1 MQKFFLKSEQINGD
15 KARIIGNDINHIK
28 NVLRCKIG
36 EKIIIC
42 NEELGISYNSEITK
56 IEENHIECILLDEIK
71 ETTESNVKI
80 SIYQGIPKFDKMEL
94 IIQKCTEI
102 GAFEFIPV
110 EMKRSIVKIKDNKKI
125 SRWQTISE
133 VAAKQSKRDIIPI
146 VKNPIKIKQLKEEI
160 DNFDLFLICY
170 EEEKNNTLKNELKK
184 LKEKIEENENN
195 KKNKEE
201 NNEYRIGVLIGP
213 EGGIAPEEIEELKDT
228 NSKII
233 TLGKRIL
240 RTETAPI
247 NITSNIIYEL
257 E

>member
-1 MQKFFLKSEQINGD
+1 MQKFFLKSEQFNND
-15 KARIIGNDINHIK
+15 KAKIIGSDVNHIK
-28 NVLRCKIG
+28 NVLRYKIG
-36 EKIIIC
+36 EKFIIC
-42 NEELGISYNSEITK
+42 NEDIGISYNAEITK
-56 IEENHIECILLDEIK
+56 IEENYIECILLDKID

-110 EMKRSIVKIKDNKKI
+110 EMKRSIVKLNDNKKI
-125 SRWQTISE
+125 ARWQTISE
-133 VAAKQSKRDIIPI
+133 VAAKQSKRDIIPT

-170 EEEKNNTLKNELKK
+170 EEEQNNTLKNELKQ
-184 LKEKIEENENN
+184 LKERINE
-195 KKNKEE
+195 KE

-213 EGGIAPEEIEELKDT
+213 EGGIAPEEIEELKNT
-228 NSKII
+228 NSKVI

>member
-1 MQKFFLKSEQINGD
+1 MQKFFLTSKQIKDD
-15 KARIIGNDINHIK
+15 KAQIIGNDVNHIK
-28 NVLRCKIG
+28 NVLRYKIG

-42 NEELGISYNSEITK
+42 NEDIGQSYNSEITRIEDTYIECTLLDK
-56 IEENHIECILLDEIK
+56 IE

-80 SIYQGIPKFDKMEL
+80 SIYQGLPKFDKMEL

-110 EMKRSIVKIKDNKKI
+110 EMKRSIVKLNDNKKI
-125 SRWQTISE
+125 ARWQTISE

-146 VKNPIKIKQLKEEI
+146 VKNPIKIKELKEEI
-160 DNFDLFLICY
+160 DSFDLFLICY
-170 EEEKNNTLKNELKK
+170 EEEKNNTLKNELKQ
-184 LKEKIEENENN
+184 LKEKRNKNEKEKENE
-195 KKNKEE
+195 K
-201 NNEYRIGVLIGP
+201 NEYRIGVLIGP

-228 NSKII
+228 KSKNI

>member
-1 MQKFFLKSEQINGD
+1 MQKFFLTSKQIKDD
-15 KARIIGNDINHIK
+15 KAQIIGNDVNHIK
-28 NVLRCKIG
+28 NVLRYKIG

-42 NEELGISYNSEITK
+42 NEDIGQSYNAQISK
-56 IEENHIECILLDEIK
+56 IEDTYIECTLLDKIE

-80 SIYQGIPKFDKMEL
+80 SIYQGLPKFDKMEL

-110 EMKRSIVKIKDNKKI
+110 EMKRSIVKLNDNKKI
-125 SRWQTISE
+125 ARWQTISE

-146 VKNPIKIKQLKEEI
+146 VKNPIKIKELKEEI
-160 DNFDLFLICY
+160 DSFDLFLICY
-170 EEEKNNTLKNELKK
+170 EEEKNNTLKNELKQ
-184 LKEKIEENENN
+184 LKEIIN
-195 KKNKEE
+195 K
-201 NNEYRIGVLIGP
+201 NEYRIGVLIGP

-228 NSKII
+228 KSKNI

>member
-1 MQKFFLKSEQINGD
+1 MQKFFLKSEQFNND
-15 KARIIGNDINHIK
+15 KAKIIGSDVNHIK
-28 NVLRCKIG
+28 NVLRYKIG
-36 EKIIIC
+36 EKFIIC
-42 NEELGISYNSEITK
+42 NEDIGISYNAEITK
-56 IEENHIECILLDEIK
+56 IEENYIECILLDKID

-110 EMKRSIVKIKDNKKI
+110 EMKRSIVKLNDNKKI
-125 SRWQTISE
+125 ARWQTISE
-133 VAAKQSKRDIIPI
+133 VAAKQSKRDIIPT

-170 EEEKNNTLKNELKK
+170 EEEQNNTLKNELKQ
-184 LKEKIEENENN
+184 LKERKNEKEIE
-195 KKNKEE
+195 KE

-213 EGGIAPEEIEELKDT
+213 EGGIAPEEIEELKNT
-228 NSKII
+228 NTKII

>member
-1 MQKFFLKSEQINGD
+1 MQKFFLTSKQFKND
-15 KARIIGNDINHIK
+15 KAQIIGNDVNHIK
-28 NVLRCKIG
+28 NVLRYKIG
-36 EKIIIC
+36 DKIIIC
-42 NEELGISYNSEITK
+42 NEDIGQSYNSEISK
-56 IEENHIECILLDEIK
+56 IEDTYIECILLDKIE

-80 SIYQGIPKFDKMEL
+80 SIYQGLPKFDKMEL

-110 EMKRSIVKIKDNKKI
+110 EMKRSIVKINDNKKI
-125 SRWQTISE
+125 ARWQTISE

-146 VKNPIKIKQLKEEI
+146 VKNPIKIKELKEEI
-160 DNFDLFLICY
+160 ESFDLFLICY
-170 EEEKNNTLKNELKK
+170 EEEKNNTLKNELKQ
-184 LKEKIEENENN
+184 LKEKMNE
-195 KKNKEE
+195 K
-201 NNEYRIGVLIGP
+201 NEYRIGVLIGP
-213 EGGIAPEEIEELKDT
+213 EGGIAPEEIEELKNT
-228 NSKII
+228 NSKVI

>member
-1 MQKFFLKSEQINGD
+1 MQKFFLTSKQIKDD
-15 KARIIGNDINHIK
+15 KAQIIGNDVNHIK
-28 NVLRCKIG
+28 NVLRYKIG

-42 NEELGISYNSEITK
+42 NEDIGQSYNSEITRIEDTYIECTLLDK
-56 IEENHIECILLDEIK
+56 IE

-80 SIYQGIPKFDKMEL
+80 SIYQGLPKFDKMEL

-110 EMKRSIVKIKDNKKI
+110 EMKRSIVKLNDNKKI
-125 SRWQTISE
+125 ARWQTISE

-146 VKNPIKIKQLKEEI
+146 VKNPIKIKELKEEI
-160 DNFDLFLICY
+160 DSFDLFLICY
-170 EEEKNNTLKNELKK
+170 EEEKNNTLKNELKQ
-184 LKEKIEENENN
+184 LKEIIN
-195 KKNKEE
+195 K
-201 NNEYRIGVLIGP
+201 NEYRIGVLIGP

-228 NSKII
+228 KSKNI

>member
-15 KARIIGNDINHIK
+15 KARIIGSDVNHIK
-28 NVLRCKIG
+28 NVLRYKIG
-36 EKIIIC
+36 EKFIIC
-42 NEELGISYNSEITK
+42 NEDIGISYNAEITK
-56 IEENHIECILLDEIK
+56 IEENYIECILLDEIK

-110 EMKRSIVKIKDNKKI
+110 EMKRSIVKINDNKKI

-170 EEEKNNTLKNELKK
+170 EEEQNNTLKNELKQ
-184 LKEKIEENENN
+184 LKERKNEKEIE
-195 KKNKEE
+195 KE